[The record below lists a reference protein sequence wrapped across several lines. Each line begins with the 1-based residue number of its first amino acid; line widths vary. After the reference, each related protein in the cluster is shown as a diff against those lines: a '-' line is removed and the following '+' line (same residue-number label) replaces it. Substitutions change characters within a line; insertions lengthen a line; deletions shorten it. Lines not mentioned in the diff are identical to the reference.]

1 MSSTLII
8 MEDVQDLSE
17 PELRSKFLQLS
28 NDVARLE
35 QITKTD
41 LPLARASMHVV
52 SKELILRRL
61 RGPRLG

>member
-1 MSSTLII
+1 MSSTLIV
-8 MEDVQDLSE
+8 MDDVKDLSE

-35 QITKTD
+35 RDVKD

-52 SKELILRRL
+52 SRELVLRRL